1 MSPCVA
7 FWFHNNIGQA
17 VLQINF
23 EKISLKFS
31 KVCYSVSYDFL
42 MKDLRF
48 SLIEFDLGVRNMKSL
63 VIAEKPS
70 VARDI
75 ARVLGANQK
84 NGGVL
89 EGKKYVVT
97 WALGHLI
104 TLADPEEYDKKYEK
118 WEMSTLPMMPKD
130 MKLVVIRQT
139 GKQFSV
145 VKTQLFR
152 KDIEEIII
160 ATDAGREGELVARWI
175 LEKAGCHKPIK
186 RLWISSVTD
195 KAIKEG
201 FANLKDG
208 HAYDNLYRAA
218 VARAEADWLVGMN
231 GTRALTCKYNAQLSC
246 GRVQTPTLAM
256 IARREEEI
264 RQFTPKEYYG
274 VSVETQDV
282 KWTWRDEKT
291 KSFRTFSR
299 EKAEEIRRKT
309 ETASLEVTRIEE
321 KTKKSMAPGLYDLT
335 TLQREANQKYG
346 FSAKETLNIM
356 QRLYEN
362 HKVLTYPRTDSRYI
376 GKDIVPTIRERLKA
390 CGIGPYRKLAGAL
403 MNKPVQANSSFVDDK
418 KVSDHHAIIP
428 TEQFVQLDHMTN
440 EERKIYDM
448 VVRRFLAVLY
458 PPFEYQQVTM
468 EAKAAGETFAASGK
482 VVKSQGWKEVYEGGD
497 QEESEEDEEKLKD
510 QRLPKMQTGQK
521 LKVLRAALN
530 TGKTKP
536 PARFTEATLL
546 AAMENPVKFM
556 ETRDKE
562 AVKTIGETGG
572 LGTVATRAD
581 IIEKLFHSF
590 MMEKKGNEIHITSK
604 AKQLLELVP
613 EDLKKPELTADW
625 EMKLSQI
632 AKGKIR
638 QGDFLHEIRDYT
650 CEIVDEIKSGEGTF
664 RHDNLT
670 NKVCPRCGKKLLAV
684 NGKNS
689 KMLVCQDRECGYR
702 ETISRTTNARCPKCH
717 KRMEMYV
724 KGKEETFICA
734 CGYKEKLSAFQARRK
749 KEGAGVGKRDVQNYL
764 RRQQKEANE
773 PVNNAFAQALSGIKL

>member
-1 MSPCVA
+1 
-7 FWFHNNIGQA
+7 
-17 VLQINF
+17 
-23 EKISLKFS
+23 
-31 KVCYSVSYDFL
+31 
-42 MKDLRF
+42 
-48 SLIEFDLGVRNMKSL
+48 MKSL

-97 WALGHLI
+97 WALGHLV

-321 KTKKSMAPGLYDLT
+321 KTKKVHGSRSVRPDRLFREMPTRKYRFFRKRNIEHYAASLRESQGAHLSENR
-335 TLQREANQKYG
+335 LQIHWKRHCPHHQGKAESLRNRSLPEACRG
-346 FSAKETLNIM
+346 A
-356 QRLYEN
+356 
-362 HKVLTYPRTDSRYI
+362 D
-376 GKDIVPTIRERLKA
+376 ERN
-390 CGIGPYRKLAGAL
+390 PYR
-403 MNKPVQANSSFVDDK
+403 PEF
-418 KVSDHHAIIP
+418 
-428 TEQFVQLDHMTN
+428 QL
-440 EERKIYDM
+440 
-448 VVRRFLAVLY
+448 
-458 PPFEYQQVTM
+458 
-468 EAKAAGETFAASGK
+468 
-482 VVKSQGWKEVYEGGD
+482 
-497 QEESEEDEEKLKD
+497 
-510 QRLPKMQTGQK
+510 
-521 LKVLRAALN
+521 
-530 TGKTKP
+530 
-536 PARFTEATLL
+536 
-546 AAMENPVKFM
+546 
-556 ETRDKE
+556 
-562 AVKTIGETGG
+562 
-572 LGTVATRAD
+572 
-581 IIEKLFHSF
+581 
-590 MMEKKGNEIHITSK
+590 
-604 AKQLLELVP
+604 
-613 EDLKKPELTADW
+613 
-625 EMKLSQI
+625 
-632 AKGKIR
+632 
-638 QGDFLHEIRDYT
+638 
-650 CEIVDEIKSGEGTF
+650 
-664 RHDNLT
+664 
-670 NKVCPRCGKKLLAV
+670 CG
-684 NGKNS
+684 
-689 KMLVCQDRECGYR
+689 
-702 ETISRTTNARCPKCH
+702 
-717 KRMEMYV
+717 
-724 KGKEETFICA
+724 
-734 CGYKEKLSAFQARRK
+734 
-749 KEGAGVGKRDVQNYL
+749 
-764 RRQQKEANE
+764 
-773 PVNNAFAQALSGIKL
+773 

>member
-1 MSPCVA
+1 
-7 FWFHNNIGQA
+7 
-17 VLQINF
+17 
-23 EKISLKFS
+23 
-31 KVCYSVSYDFL
+31 
-42 MKDLRF
+42 
-48 SLIEFDLGVRNMKSL
+48 MKSL

-84 NGGVL
+84 NGGIL
-89 EGKKYVVT
+89 EGKNYVVT
-97 WALGHLI
+97 WALGHLV
-104 TLADPEEYDKKYEK
+104 TLADPEEYDRKYEK
-118 WEMSTLPMMPKD
+118 WEMATLPMLPKE

-139 GKQFSV
+139 GRQFSV

-152 KDIEEIII
+152 KDIGEIII

-208 HAYDNLYRAA
+208 HDYDNLYRAA

-256 IARREEEI
+256 IAKREEEI
-264 RQFTPKEYYG
+264 RKFVPKEYYG
-274 VSVETQDV
+274 ISLETQDV

-299 EKAEEIRRKT
+299 ERAEQIKGRLENAALEITSVEKKAKKT
-309 ETASLEVTRIEE
+309 
-321 KTKKSMAPGLYDLT
+321 MAPGLYDLT
-335 TLQREANQKYG
+335 TLQREANLKYG

-376 GKDIVPTIRERLKA
+376 GKDIVPTIKERLKA

-403 MNKPVQANSSFVDDK
+403 MNKPVQVNGSFVDDK
-418 KVSDHHAIIP
+418 RGSDHHAIIP

-458 PPFEYQQVTM
+458 PASQYEQVTM

-482 VVKSQGWKEVYEGGD
+482 VIKSLGWKEVYEGGAD
-497 QEESEEDEEKLKD
+497 DDLEDEAEDEKKLKD
-510 QRLPKMQTGQK
+510 QRLPEMKTGTR
-521 LKVLRAALN
+521 LKILKTSLN

-562 AVKTIGETGG
+562 AVKTLGETGG

-632 AKGKIR
+632 AKGRIR
-638 QGDFLHEIRDYT
+638 QGDFLHQIRDYT
-650 CEIVDEIKSGEGTF
+650 CEIVDEIKTGEGTF

-670 NKVCPRCGKKLLAV
+670 NKVCPQCGKKLLAV

-724 KGKEETFICA
+724 KGKEETFVCQ
-734 CGYKEKLSAFQARRK
+734 CGYKEKLSAFQARRQ

>member
-1 MSPCVA
+1 
-7 FWFHNNIGQA
+7 
-17 VLQINF
+17 
-23 EKISLKFS
+23 
-31 KVCYSVSYDFL
+31 
-42 MKDLRF
+42 
-48 SLIEFDLGVRNMKSL
+48 MKSL

-84 NGGVL
+84 NGGIL
-89 EGKKYVVT
+89 EGKNYVVT
-97 WALGHLI
+97 WALGHLV
-104 TLADPEEYDKKYEK
+104 TLADPEEYDRKYEK
-118 WEMSTLPMMPKD
+118 WEMATLPMLPKE

-139 GKQFSV
+139 GRQFSV

-152 KDIEEIII
+152 KDIGEIII

-208 HAYDNLYRAA
+208 HDYDNLYRAA

-256 IARREEEI
+256 IAKREEEI
-264 RQFTPKEYYG
+264 RKFVPKEYYG
-274 VSVETQDV
+274 ISLETQDV

-299 EKAEEIRRKT
+299 ERAEQIKGRLENDALEITSVEKKAKKT
-309 ETASLEVTRIEE
+309 
-321 KTKKSMAPGLYDLT
+321 MAPGLYDLT
-335 TLQREANQKYG
+335 TLQREANLKYG

-376 GKDIVPTIRERLKA
+376 GKDIVPTIKERLKA

-403 MNKPVQANSSFVDDK
+403 MNKPVQVNGSFVDDK
-418 KVSDHHAIIP
+418 RVSDHHAIIP

-458 PPFEYQQVTM
+458 PASQYEQVTM

-482 VVKSQGWKEVYEGGD
+482 VIKSMGWKEVYEGGAD
-497 QEESEEDEEKLKD
+497 DDLEDEADDEKKLKD
-510 QRLPKMQTGQK
+510 QRLPEMKTGTR
-521 LKVLRAALN
+521 LKILKTSLN

-562 AVKTIGETGG
+562 AVKTLGETGG

-632 AKGKIR
+632 AKGRIR
-638 QGDFLHEIRDYT
+638 QGDFLHQIRDYT
-650 CEIVDEIKSGEGTF
+650 CEIVDEIKTGEGTF

-670 NKVCPRCGKKLLAV
+670 NKVCPQCGKKLLAV

-724 KGKEETFICA
+724 KGKEETFVCQ
-734 CGYKEKLSAFQARRK
+734 CGYKEKLSAFQARRP